1 MPAHFTPT
9 SRCRLGIGRSDITP
23 PVGIYHRFWGA
34 AKHDRATGVHR
45 PLLATVLIIEPYE
58 SGSTNEHTVMV
69 ALDHCIL
76 RPPELAEL
84 TAAVCQLTGEDA
96 SQLTITF
103 SHTHSGGNL
112 CKDRVELPGGE
123 LIVPYLESL
132 PEKIAA
138 AYHAARAA
146 SQTAILTYGATTC
159 DMARQRDFWDEQ
171 QNRYVCGFNPQGQC
185 DQSLVVARATN
196 EQGGTLAT
204 IVNYACHPTTL
215 AWENTLISP
224 DYIGALRETVEQ
236 ATAAPCL
243 FLLSPCGDVG
253 PRDGFVGD
261 PAVADRN
268 GRQVGYAALSVL
280 QSLPAAAEDFHYIG
294 PVLSGATLGAWE
306 YRPHSANRTAETG
319 CFQHHR
325 WQVPLDYLD
334 GLPTAATVEAE
345 LKALIAQESQ
355 ARKTGDDTTA
365 HELRVLAERK
375 RRLLERIAPLPPG
388 EHYPYTVE
396 MAKLGDAI
404 WIAIE
409 GEPYNLLQQ
418 ELRQSFPHTPL
429 IITVLAS
436 GARASYLPRQEDYGK
451 ALYQTEIAL
460 LAPGALETLIQAI
473 ANQITKWTGREA

>member
-1 MPAHFTPT
+1 MRTHITPT

-84 TAAVCQLTGEDA
+84 TASVCQLTGEDE

-112 CKDRVELPGGE
+112 CKDRVGLPGGE

-138 AYHAARAA
+138 AYREARKT
-146 SQTAILTYGATTC
+146 SQTAILTYGTTTC

-185 DQSLVVARATN
+185 DQSLLVARATD
-196 EQGGTLAT
+196 EQGDTIAT

-243 FLLSPCGDVG
+243 FLLSPCGDIG
-253 PRDGFVGD
+253 PHDGFVGD

-280 QSLPAAAEDFHYIG
+280 QSLPAAAHDFHYVG

-306 YRPHSANRTAETG
+306 YRPHSASRAAETG
-319 CFQHHR
+319 QAQHRR
-325 WQVPLDYLD
+325 WQVPLSYLD

-345 LKALIAQESQ
+345 LNALITQESQ

-375 RRLLERIAPLPPG
+375 RRLLERIAPLPSG
-388 EHYPYTVE
+388 EHYPFTVE
-396 MAKLGDAI
+396 MVKLGDAI

-473 ANQITKWTGREA
+473 AKQIAEWTGA